1 MRISD
6 WSSDVCSSDLGNLV
20 NRTATL
26 INKNFG
32 EIPQAAELASED
44 IVLLERVEKTFDVVG
59 DLIGAHRQTQA
70 IGEAMRAVADVN
82 KYITDT
88 APWTLKG
95 DAPHKRLGTFPPV
108 LPQCVTD
115 LNLVL
120 SPFLPFS
127 ANPAYV
133 VSGGA
138 GARP

>member
-59 DLIGAHRQTQA
+59 DLISAHRQKQA

-88 APWTLKG
+88 APWDLQDDTQRE
-95 DAPHKRLGTFPPV
+95 RLGTFLYV
-108 LPQCVTD
+108 LVQCVTD
-115 LNLVL
+115 PNLVP
-120 SPFLPFS
+120 SPSLHF
-127 ANPAYV
+127 PAH
-133 VSGGA
+133 A
-138 GARP
+138 

>member
-59 DLIGAHRQTQA
+59 DLIGAHRQKQA

-82 KYITDT
+82 KYITDN

-95 DAPHKRLGTFPPV
+95 DEQRERMGTVLQVLAQCVKDLKLV
-108 LPQCVTD
+108 LPQ
-115 LNLVL
+115 
-120 SPFLPFS
+120 FLT
-127 ANPAYV
+127 
-133 VSGGA
+133 
-138 GARP
+138 